1 MDKQKQNSIMTSKQ
15 SHGHLSYASDLYTVS
30 QAVKYFASTLK
41 KPNNYPRIVKAYL
54 LYCLDKGYGIDDFSV
69 SCYIAGKKSNQAS
82 PVRKFLRFAKQQGI
96 RSVLP
101 DPASYLLPPAANELI
116 LGFIRDATH
125 LRGDRSKDTYVRALN
140 VFFEYLHRTGQSF
153 TQVSVG
159 EYVNYL
165 LKNQKSPFTVNL
177 YLSVVKQLARW
188 IVKSRERISHQFT
201 TDQLESLRDV
211 AHVRNVSLEP
221 GYYKDAL
228 TEHEREHFI
237 SSIQEPR
244 WQSACALMAYCGLRT
259 VEVTRLRLQ
268 DLDLEKKIIMVR
280 GKGKHGYTAVKL
292 FSACLPAVEAW
303 LQQRKRIKT
312 GHDALFVDD
321 KESPLSCDQ
330 LRYQVKKA
338 LKACGLNRK
347 KLSTHSLRHTAA
359 QLLID
364 KNVEAIYVQ
373 RQLRHSSLDTT
384 QKYILKKLDEKFFEK
399 LPDSV

>member
-1 MDKQKQNSIMTSKQ
+1 
-15 SHGHLSYASDLYTVS
+15 
-30 QAVKYFASTLK
+30 
-41 KPNNYPRIVKAYL
+41 
-54 LYCLDKGYGIDDFSV
+54 
-69 SCYIAGKKSNQAS
+69 
-82 PVRKFLRFAKQQGI
+82 
-96 RSVLP
+96 
-101 DPASYLLPPAANELI
+101 
-116 LGFIRDATH
+116 
-125 LRGDRSKDTYVRALN
+125 
-140 VFFEYLHRTGQSF
+140 
-153 TQVSVG
+153 
-159 EYVNYL
+159 
-165 LKNQKSPFTVNL
+165 
-177 YLSVVKQLARW
+177 
-188 IVKSRERISHQFT
+188 
-201 TDQLESLRDV
+201 
-211 AHVRNVSLEP
+211 
-221 GYYKDAL
+221 
-228 TEHEREHFI
+228 
-237 SSIQEPR
+237 
-244 WQSACALMAYCGLRT
+244 MAYCGLRT

-268 DLDLEKKIIMVR
+268 DLDLEKNIIMVR

-312 GHDALFVDD
+312 GHEALFVDD
-321 KESPLSCDQ
+321 KESPLSTDQ